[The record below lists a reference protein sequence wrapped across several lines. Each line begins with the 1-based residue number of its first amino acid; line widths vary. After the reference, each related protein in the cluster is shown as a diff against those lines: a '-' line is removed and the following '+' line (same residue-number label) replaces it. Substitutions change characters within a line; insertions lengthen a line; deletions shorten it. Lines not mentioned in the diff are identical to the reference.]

1 MASEESQLSNQPT
14 AEETVN
20 ALLVEVRV
28 LESTYSELTSRQSL
42 LERALLES
50 RAALDSIK
58 GLSGEAPQEV
68 LTQIGGGAMLR
79 SQPPSADKVL
89 LSIGAGVV
97 LEKPKE
103 EAEAMLE
110 ERSRDVEKTIV
121 SIIQQRNEIA
131 QRLNSDREA
140 LNSLVGQNRQE

>member
-1 MASEESQLSNQPT
+1 MSKQQPT

-20 ALLVEVRV
+20 ALVIELRV
-28 LESTYSELTSRQSL
+28 LEGTYNELTGRQNL

-58 GLSGEAPQEV
+58 GLTGQTPPEV

-79 SQPPSADKVL
+79 SKPPSTENVL
-89 LSIGAGVV
+89 VSVGSNVV
-97 LEKPKE
+97 IEKPRD
-103 EAEAMLE
+103 EAVAMLE

-121 SIIQQRNEIA
+121 SLIGQRNQIA
-131 QRLNSDREA
+131 ERLNADREL
-140 LNSLVGQNRQE
+140 LNSLVAKSQQE

>member
-1 MASEESQLSNQPT
+1 MSQQPT

-28 LESTYSELTSRQSL
+28 LESTYNELTARQNL

-58 GLSGEAPQEV
+58 GLTGEPPSEV
-68 LTQIGGGAMLR
+68 LAQIGGGAMLR
-79 SQPPSADKVL
+79 AKPPSTDHVL
-89 LSIGAGVV
+89 LSIGSNVV
-97 LEKPKE
+97 IEKPKE
-103 EAEAMLE
+103 EAVAMLE

-121 SIIQQRNEIA
+121 SIIGQRNEIA
-131 QRLNSDREA
+131 ERLNSDREL
-140 LNSLVGQNRQE
+140 LNNLVAKGRQE

>member
-1 MASEESQLSNQPT
+1 MSKEPT

-20 ALLVEVRV
+20 ALVVEVRV
-28 LESTYSELTSRQSL
+28 LESTYNELTARENL

-58 GLSGEAPQEV
+58 GLTANPPEEV

-79 SQPPSADKVL
+79 AQPPSTDRVL
-89 LSIGAGVV
+89 LGVGSGIV
-97 LEKPKE
+97 IEKPRE
-103 EAEAMLE
+103 EAVAMLE

-121 SIIQQRNEIA
+121 SIMGQRNEIA
-131 QRLNSDREA
+131 ERLNADREL
-140 LNSLVGQNRQE
+140 LNNIVAKSQQE

>member
-1 MASEESQLSNQPT
+1 MSKQPT

-20 ALLVEVRV
+20 ALVVEVRV
-28 LESTYSELTSRQSL
+28 LESTYNELTARQNL

-58 GLSGEAPQEV
+58 GLSGPAPPEV

-79 SQPPSADKVL
+79 SQPPSTDKVL
-89 LSIGAGVV
+89 VSIGSNVV
-97 LEKPKE
+97 LEKSKE
-103 EAEAMLE
+103 EAVAMLE

-121 SIIQQRNEIA
+121 SIIGQRNEIA
-131 QRLNSDREA
+131 ERLNSDREL
-140 LNSLVGQNRQE
+140 LNNLVARSQQE

>member
-1 MASEESQLSNQPT
+1 MSKQQPT

-28 LESTYSELTSRQSL
+28 LESTFNELTGRQSL

-50 RAALDSIK
+50 RAALESIK
-58 GLSGEAPQEV
+58 GLDEKSPEV

-79 SQPPSADKVL
+79 SQPPATDRVMINVGA
-89 LSIGAGVV
+89 SIVI
-97 LEKPKE
+97 EKPKE
-103 EAEAMLE
+103 EAVAMLE

-121 SIIQQRNEIA
+121 SIAGQRNEIA
-131 QRLNSDREA
+131 ERLNADREL
-140 LNSLVGQNRQE
+140 LNNLMAKSQE

>member
-1 MASEESQLSNQPT
+1 MSKQPT

-28 LESTYSELTSRQSL
+28 LESTYGELTSRQSL

-58 GLSGEAPQEV
+58 GLSGQAAPEV

-79 SQPPSADKVL
+79 SQPPSTDRVL
-89 LSIGAGVV
+89 VSIGASVV
-97 LEKPKE
+97 IEKSKE
-103 EAEAMLE
+103 EATAMLE
-110 ERSRDVEKTIV
+110 ARTRDVEKTIV
-121 SIIQQRNEIA
+121 SIIGQRNEIA
-131 QRLNSDREA
+131 ERLNSDREV
-140 LNSLVGQNRQE
+140 LNNLVARSQAE

>member
-1 MASEESQLSNQPT
+1 MSRQPT

-28 LESTYSELTSRQSL
+28 LETTYNELTSRQGL

-58 GLSGEAPQEV
+58 GLSGQTPQEV

-79 SQPPSADKVL
+79 SQPPSTDRVL
-89 LSIGAGVV
+89 VSVGANVV
-97 LEKPKE
+97 VEKPKD
-103 EAEAMLE
+103 EAVAMLE

-121 SIIQQRNEIA
+121 SVIQQRNEIA
-131 QRLNSDREA
+131 ERLNSDRQV
-140 LNSLVGQNRQE
+140 LNNLMAQNQQE